1 MLAKTLEGALDFLRG
16 RKSAYMKVFS
26 RTDLASQMVLRD
38 LYIFCRA
45 NESCMIPG
53 DDHRTFALE
62 GRREVWLRIQQH
74 IGLSPEELL
83 NLYNGKGI
91 PQ

>member
-1 MLAKTLEGALDFLRG
+1 MIARTLEAAIAFLTG

-26 RTDLASQMVLRD
+26 YSDLASRMVLRD

-45 NESCMIPG
+45 NESCMVPG
-53 DDHRTFALE
+53 DDHRTFMLE

-83 NLYNGKGI
+83 DLYNGKGT